1 MEEERDE
8 LDEEIVRRR
17 TRVGERELRH
27 MDLNGGAFLE
37 HPTAGVVVRLV
48 DEGNT
53 ECFRIRLSTLEGP
66 FLFSSAETDNSIEA
80 TAEALS
86 PQIIPHLS

>member
-27 MDLNGGAFLE
+27 MDLNGGAFLGNSSI
-37 HPTAGVVVRLV
+37 PRVRQQVLERVNLV
-48 DEGNT
+48 EEQILG
-53 ECFRIRLSTLEGP
+53 FFAMKIPRK
-66 FLFSSAETDNSIEA
+66 
-80 TAEALS
+80 
-86 PQIIPHLS
+86 PQHD